1 MKINGYEL
9 NVSEDFLD
17 DIFAHKTRTIEL
29 VDKNFSGYKNLTE
42 GNKKALEH
50 LVAAAKI
57 FDDVAMEQ
65 DHEMN
70 LPMKKALEKAAQTS
84 THAAKALRLFMSF
97 HGVEGHNGIDL
108 EPIEIFK
115 GIKGSKGRNFYPSDL
130 GV

>member
-29 VDKNFSGYKNLTE
+29 VNKDFPGYGNLTE

-50 LVAAAKI
+50 LVAAARI

-70 LPMKKALEKAAQTS
+70 LPMKKRWKRPP
-84 THAAKALRLFMSF
+84 KPVRMPPRLSVCLCLFT
-97 HGVEGHNGIDL
+97 VWRDTTA
-108 EPIEIFK
+108 
-115 GIKGSKGRNFYPSDL
+115 
-130 GV
+130 